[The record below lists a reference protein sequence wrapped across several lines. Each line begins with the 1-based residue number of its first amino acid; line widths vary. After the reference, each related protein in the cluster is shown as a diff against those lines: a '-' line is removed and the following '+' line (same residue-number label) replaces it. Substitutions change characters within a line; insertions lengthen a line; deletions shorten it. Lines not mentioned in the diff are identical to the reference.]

1 MVELVKFVYVM
12 ITLLSI
18 VVVAKNSQVTFFY
31 FYFLITTGNKENICF
46 KDADCPQDICS
57 YPFKP
62 KCNIYGYCSC

>member
-18 VVVAKNSQVTFFY
+18 VVVAKNSQ
-31 FYFLITTGNKENICF
+31 GNKENICF